1 MKEPI
6 VILKKDGTVIEANK
20 AFLDF
25 FDWEKEKLIGKNSHD
40 VMPLKVLYESIAKC
54 KYDKTEKIERVTFG
68 SHVLDVTVTPIMSN
82 NNLNFFCIVFRDI
95 SNFLQLEQNLI
106 KRNKEL
112 GIINTLS
119 GAFISSGDIN
129 SVFMDLLEKVLIVSD
144 LSLGWIVINEN
155 RDFVLK
161 GVSGASLKLRS
172 ELEKG
177 NLNFLYE
184 EILKSDEP
192 LYILESKDIMQI
204 DLLKKEGIM
213 FFCCIPLR
221 LGAEVMGFLVLAS
234 RVDLK
239 FDFDKAALFSLI
251 GNNISLIIDK
261 IKLFQES
268 QRLAVTDAMT
278 GVYNV
283 RYFYDA
289 LHKEIAR
296 ARRYHNTFSLVL
308 FDIDDFKALNDAYGH
323 QAGDNVLRSLAAI
336 LKDAS
341 RKTDIVARYG
351 GEEFIL
357 ILPNTPR
364 HEALNLANRIKERVE
379 KHNDYLEGHSLRIT
393 VSGGIAT
400 FPEDAK
406 DSKSLLYSADMAMY
420 EAKAKGKNQIRSYKR
435 RINEAGI

>member
-1 MKEPI
+1 
-6 VILKKDGTVIEANK
+6 
-20 AFLDF
+20 
-25 FDWEKEKLIGKNSHD
+25 
-40 VMPLKVLYESIAKC
+40 MPLKALYESIAKC
-54 KYDKTEKIERVTFG
+54 RYDKTEKTEQVTLG
-68 SHVLDVTVTPIMSN
+68 NHVLDVTVTPIMSN
-82 NNLNFFCIVFRDI
+82 NSLNFFGIVFRDI
-95 SNFLQLEQNLI
+95 SNFLQLEKNLI

-129 SVFMDLLEKVLIVSD
+129 SVFLDLLEKVLVVSD
-144 LSLGWIVINEN
+144 LSLGWIAINEN
-155 RDFVLK
+155 GNFVIK
-161 GVSGASLKLRS
+161 GSSGASLKLKN

-177 NLNFLYE
+177 KLNFLYE
-184 EILKSDEP
+184 EILKSEEP
-192 LYILESKDIMQI
+192 LYILESEEIMQI

-213 FFCCIPLR
+213 FFSCIPLKV
-221 LGAEVMGFLVLAS
+221 GAEVMGFLVLAS

-239 FDFDKAALFSLI
+239 FDFDRAALFSLI

-268 QRLAVTDAMT
+268 QRLAITDAMT

-296 ARRYHNTFSLVL
+296 AMRYHNTFSLVL
-308 FDIDDFKALNDAYGH
+308 FDIDDFKALNDTYGH

-379 KHNDYLEGHSLRIT
+379 KHNDYLEGQSLRIT

-420 EAKAKGKNQIRSYKR
+420 DAKAKGKNQVRSYKR
-435 RINEAGI
+435 MINEAGI